1 VRRVRA
7 SIRANRTAIVA
18 SDTREG
24 ELVKSAMPLYMVE
37 KKLDD
42 LVLLDLRGRLI
53 LGQETADLR
62 GRLGRLLDSGHLRI
76 ILKLEGVS
84 YIDSSG
90 LSTLVACYTS
100 ARKRGGDLKLTHL
113 TTRVR
118 DLMQITRLSTVFE
131 TYNTVE
137 EAQKSFRP
145 PS

>member
-1 VRRVRA
+1 
-7 SIRANRTAIVA
+7 
-18 SDTREG
+18 
-24 ELVKSAMPLYMVE
+24 MPLYMVE

-84 YIDSSG
+84 YIDSAG

-100 ARKRGGDLKLTHL
+100 APLAATASTTLASCPSSRASPFRVTLTCG
-113 TTRVR
+113 
-118 DLMQITRLSTVFE
+118 S
-131 TYNTVE
+131 
-137 EAQKSFRP
+137 P
-145 PS
+145 PSAPGARRARP